1 LWASLVDNEEVA
13 PVSDERQIDEEE
25 SKVGT
30 HATDDD
36 VEAHSK
42 VRQNKVRQAGD
53 EGADDDGDVEAH
65 IKLKQ

>member
-1 LWASLVDNEEVA
+1 M
-13 PVSDERQIDEEE
+13 SDEQKIEEE
-25 SKVGT
+25 SKG
-30 HATDDD
+30 TDDD

>member
-1 LWASLVDNEEVA
+1 
-13 PVSDERQIDEEE
+13 VSDERKIGEEE

-30 HATDDD
+30 RATEDE
-36 VEAHSK
+36 VEAHAK

-53 EGADDDGDVEAH
+53 EGTDDDGDVEAH

>member
-1 LWASLVDNEEVA
+1 
-13 PVSDERQIDEEE
+13 VSDERKIGEEE

-30 HATDDD
+30 HATEDD

-53 EGADDDGDVEAH
+53 EGTDDDGDVEAH

>member
-1 LWASLVDNEEVA
+1 M
-13 PVSDERQIDEEE
+13 SDEQKIEDEE
-25 SKVGT
+25 SKVG
-30 HATDDD
+30 TDDD

-65 IKLKQ
+65 ITLKQESYRFSPAG

>member
-1 LWASLVDNEEVA
+1 M
-13 PVSDERQIDEEE
+13 SDERKIGEEE

-30 HATDDD
+30 PTDDD
-36 VEAHSK
+36 VEAHNK

>member
-1 LWASLVDNEEVA
+1 
-13 PVSDERQIDEEE
+13 VSDEQKIEEE
-25 SKVGT
+25 STVGT
-30 HATDDD
+30 DED
-36 VEAHSK
+36 VEAHNK

>member
-1 LWASLVDNEEVA
+1 VSVLVDNEEVGA
-13 PVSDERQIDEEE
+13 VSDEQKIEDEE
-25 SKVGT
+25 SKVG
-30 HATDDD
+30 TDDD